1 MWCYEYKDIVMTVT
15 PATDSAES
23 VLKALTANGT
33 ALSKRAA
40 TLITKQGAALYESN
54 VHLKAAQD
62 KLDALAAEATRAAM
76 VIDAPPPVPVDLPGA
91 YSGMVER
98 AACAAIVLA
107 VASDLRG
114 MTTAFWDGAD
124 KTAIFKNALE
134 RGAAAI
140 LAQPVPVPGSKA

>member
-1 MWCYEYKDIVMTVT
+1 MTVT

-62 KLDALAAEATRAAM
+62 KLDALAAEATRAAT
-76 VIDAPPPVPVDLPGA
+76 VIDAPPSSADQIALAIATERERCAKLAETIDLVPHPA
-91 YSGMVER
+91 QMCSM
-98 AACAAIVLA
+98 
-107 VASDLRG
+107 
-114 MTTAFWDGAD
+114 
-124 KTAIFKNALE
+124 NAWEALSWG
-134 RGAAAI
+134 RHVAAAKI
-140 LAQPVPVPGSKA
+140 RGSALPTNGTTLPPAGSKV